1 MFGKRVSGRKIRG
14 SESAKKR
21 DRERLRGWEGGRA
34 SKTLV
39 AQWIHFTLFGIRLPT
54 TNIKRKVYILGG
66 LMNSATKKQ
75 SLIWVGSSRVE
86 TRRSKIRIL
95 DWSAGAS
102 LFFEEVNPTLTSPP
116 SKGVPE
122 AMSLSSRPLKPV
134 ASPHVTTSIG
144 ALKIT
149 YTIFFGGG
157 GHITTFV

>member
-1 MFGKRVSGRKIRG
+1 
-14 SESAKKR
+14 
-21 DRERLRGWEGGRA
+21 
-34 SKTLV
+34 
-39 AQWIHFTLFGIRLPT
+39 
-54 TNIKRKVYILGG
+54 
-66 LMNSATKKQ
+66 MNSATKKQ
-75 SLIWVGSSRVE
+75 SLIWVGSSRIE

-149 YTIFFGGG
+149 YTIFLGGS
-157 GHITTFV
+157 ILQLLYNIL